1 MKQTKVS
8 YFPFPF
14 VFLHSLSE
22 TSVHKLYICLLLVCN
37 LFMRI
42 FNPRE
47 TLVRRWDKVLLVTS
61 AAAVLI
67 DPLFLYILRINYRTR
82 EKHLMIGFD
91 EALLIAATTFRSIA
105 DVLCGLVRVFFKFR
119 TAFPAHSSRAI
130 SRVELVDDASAI
142 ARRYFT
148 SFVLVDF
155 LALLPLPQV
164 IVVVG
169 LISRNTRRIRLLTP
183 AITWLH
189 LVLSLQ
195 LVPRLVRFYQL
206 YQDVV
211 KSSYAIKN
219 AAFVRTS
226 ITIFLYITA
235 AHVVG
240 AFWYSFSIRR
250 EMDCWGS
257 ACRHH
262 AGCDYTAMLTFG
274 NDGKDNWSFLNRTCP
289 KGGAESGFDYGMFAD
304 AVKSGVLEST
314 DFDKKLLYSF
324 WWGLQSLSTLG
335 QNVKPSINSLE
346 ICFALCIFIAGLL
359 LFSQVIGII
368 QTRMLT
374 STIRMEE
381 MKMKWEDVEKW
392 MSSHFIPREL
402 QRRLRRHQ
410 EYRWRTDQGVDF
422 NHVLDNVPKDLRRDV
437 KRHLWL
443 PLLMRVP
450 LFGNMDEHML
460 DAMCDR
466 LKPALYTEGSYIVR
480 EDDPVDEMIF
490 ILKGKLESVTTNGG
504 MVGFFNAV
512 YLKSGDFCGEEILTY
527 VLTPNPVSSLGY
539 STRTV
544 RAVTEVEA
552 FALAA
557 DDLKLVASQFLSQIS
572 TERFRRTFRFYS
584 QQWRTWAACFIQAAW
599 RRYSKKKKLEEGKL
613 QAEAA
618 MARPGGNLPSIGATI
633 YASRCFTFTSF
644 VFVDF
649 LALLPLSQVTVV
661 VGFSSIDTR
670 RIRLLTPAMTWLH
683 LVLFIQWVPRLVRFY
698 QLYQDV
704 VVKSSYAIRKAAFVW
719 TLITIFFTLLLLIT
733 LGQNVKPSI
742 NSLEICF
749 ALCIFIAGLL
759 LFTQVIGLIQVPIFV
774 NMDEYMLDALCDLIK
789 PAFYTEG
796 SCIIR
801 EEDPV
806 DEMLFIMIGKLKSDT
821 TNGGMVGFYNTVYLE
836 SGDFCGEEIMTYVL
850 TPNPVSSLVFSTRT
864 VRAYTE
870 VEGFTLAMDDLK
882 LVVAQFHSHVS
893 TQQFRHTFRF
903 YSQQWRTW
911 AACIIQAAWRR
922 YNNKKKKLEEGKV
935 QVEAAMVRP
944 GRNLSR
950 IGAAIHASRFVAS
963 ALRVIRRNPT
973 RYARIS

>member
-649 LALLPLSQVTVV
+649 LALLPLSQKNQTVDTRYDLVASGAFYPMGAETSQILPAIPGCGGKVFLCYQKSSIRLDSNHHFFYITAAHV
-661 VGFSSIDTR
+661 VGAFWYSFSILRETDCWQLACRNHAGCDYTA
-670 RIRLLTPAMTWLH
+670 LLTFGNDGKDYSFLNRTCPKGTGAEPGIEYGM
-683 LVLFIQWVPRLVRFY
+683 FA
-698 QLYQDV
+698 DA
-704 VVKSSYAIRKAAFVW
+704 VKS
-719 TLITIFFTLLLLIT
+719 
-733 LGQNVKPSI
+733 
-742 NSLEICF
+742 
-749 ALCIFIAGLL
+749 
-759 LFTQVIGLIQVPIFV
+759 
-774 NMDEYMLDALCDLIK
+774 
-789 PAFYTEG
+789 
-796 SCIIR
+796 
-801 EEDPV
+801 
-806 DEMLFIMIGKLKSDT
+806 
-821 TNGGMVGFYNTVYLE
+821 GMLE
-836 SGDFCGEEIMTYVL
+836 S
-850 TPNPVSSLVFSTRT
+850 
-864 VRAYTE
+864 
-870 VEGFTLAMDDLK
+870 K
-882 LVVAQFHSHVS
+882 
-893 TQQFRHTFRF
+893 RF
-903 YSQQWRTW
+903 D
-911 AACIIQAAWRR
+911 
-922 YNNKKKKLEEGKV
+922 KKFL
-935 QVEAAMVRP
+935 
-944 GRNLSR
+944 
-950 IGAAIHASRFVAS
+950 
-963 ALRVIRRNPT
+963 
-973 RYARIS
+973 